1 MTDDEW
7 DKVRRKLEA
16 EERNKQRFLI
26 RVKARRAKEEE
37 DKKQYKDWNLD
48 TMLVKVL
55 SPCKYSPNG
64 YDIVDLTNT
73 LEALMPFDVAK
84 SLIRQGLVKEYT
96 DYEATKQQGE

>member
-1 MTDDEW
+1 MTDQEW
-7 DKVRRKLEA
+7 LEVREKLES

-26 RVKARRAKEEE
+26 RVKARRDKEDE

-48 TMLVKVL
+48 TMLVNVL
-55 SPCKYSPNG
+55 RPCKYSPNG

-73 LEALMPFDVAK
+73 LEALVPFDSAK

-96 DYEATKQQGE
+96 DY